1 MALTPVIPVKVG
13 NAPVA
18 LTTCSGLT
26 LSPTTK
32 VGIPTSAGDAR
43 TFPQGNVDIFVV
55 HNTTGSSITLTA
67 AVGKSPEQTAGDV
80 SVDDKTYSIGA
91 NCICLIRTFPAVS
104 KNGKVQLHASATG
117 LQLYVFN

>member
-1 MALTPVIPVKVG
+1 MALTPVTPVKVG

-26 LSPTTK
+26 LAPTTK
-32 VGIPTSAGDAR
+32 VTIPTSAGDAR
-43 TFPQGNVDIFVV
+43 SFPQGNVEIFA
-55 HNTTGSSITLTA
+55 GALQIS
-67 AVGKSPEQTAGDV
+67 TAGDV